1 MADDKLSGNDSPEFL
16 GLFFKLED
24 LICGRMLCRFFDL
37 YSWEKQSLLSE
48 LDLLI
53 LLIGGKMAYTYPD
66 RG

>member
-1 MADDKLSGNDSPEFL
+1 
-16 GLFFKLED
+16 
-24 LICGRMLCRFFDL
+24 MLCRFFDL